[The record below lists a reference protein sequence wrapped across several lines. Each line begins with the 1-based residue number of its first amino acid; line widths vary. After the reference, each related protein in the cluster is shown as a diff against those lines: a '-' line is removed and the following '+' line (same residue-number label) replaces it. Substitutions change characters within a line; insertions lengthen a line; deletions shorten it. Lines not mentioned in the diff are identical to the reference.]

1 MLPNS
6 GSPGGDGPLKREA
19 HHARACGSKT
29 ALGVALL
36 AVLVISGCAGRG
48 GIDELAA
55 DPTLVTGSAPVAAV
69 DETTLS
75 DEKTIRD
82 AVSSANLDSVGAN
95 PLAWANAYTGSRG
108 TVTALS
114 EHKLDDGRVCRR
126 FSTTRESF
134 DGVGVYNG
142 ETCTASA
149 NNWFMRAFSRL

>member
-1 MLPNS
+1 L
-6 GSPGGDGPLKREA
+6 RHEA
-19 HHARACGSKT
+19 QAAPSLDTVLRRRLA
-29 ALGVALL
+29 GVVIVSATL
-36 AVLVISGCAGRG
+36 VLSACAGRG
-48 GIDELAA
+48 GIETLAA
-55 DPTLVTGSAPVAAV
+55 DPTLVTGSAQQVAGAT
-69 DETTLS
+69 DETTMS

-82 AVSSANLDSVGAN
+82 AVSSANIESLGAN

-114 EHKLDDGRVCRR
+114 EHKLDDGRVCRK

>member
-1 MLPNS
+1 L
-6 GSPGGDGPLKREA
+6 RHEA
-19 HHARACGSKT
+19 QAAPSLDTVLRRRLA
-29 ALGVALL
+29 GVVIVSATL
-36 AVLVISGCAGRG
+36 VLSACAGRG
-48 GIDELAA
+48 GIETLAA
-55 DPTLVTGSAPVAAV
+55 DPTLVTGSAQQVAGAA
-69 DETTLS
+69 DETTMS

-82 AVSSANLDSVGAN
+82 AVSSANIESLGAN

-114 EHKLDDGRVCRR
+114 EHKLDDGRVCRK

-142 ETCTASA
+142 ETCTATA

>member
-1 MLPNS
+1 M
-6 GSPGGDGPLKREA
+6 RHEA
-19 HHARACGSKT
+19 QAAPSLDT
-29 ALGVALL
+29 ALRRRLAGVVIVSATL
-36 AVLVISGCAGRG
+36 VLSACAGRG
-48 GIDELAA
+48 GIETLAA
-55 DPTLVTGSAPVAAV
+55 DPTLVTGSAQQVAGAT
-69 DETTLS
+69 DETTMS

-82 AVSSANLDSVGAN
+82 AVSSANIESLGAN

-114 EHKLDDGRVCRR
+114 EHKLDDGRVCRK

>member
-1 MLPNS
+1 L
-6 GSPGGDGPLKREA
+6 RHEA
-19 HHARACGSKT
+19 QAAPSLDTVLRRRLA
-29 ALGVALL
+29 GVVIVSATL
-36 AVLVISGCAGRG
+36 VLSACAGRG
-48 GIDELAA
+48 GIETLAA
-55 DPTLVTGSAPVAAV
+55 DPTLVTGSAQQVAGAA
-69 DETTLS
+69 DETTMS

-82 AVSSANLDSVGAN
+82 AVSSANIESLGAN

-114 EHKLDDGRVCRR
+114 EHKLDDGRVCRK

>member
-1 MLPNS
+1 MRHEAQAAPSLDTVLRRRLAGVVIVSAML
-6 GSPGGDGPLKREA
+6 
-19 HHARACGSKT
+19 
-29 ALGVALL
+29 
-36 AVLVISGCAGRG
+36 VLSACAGRG
-48 GIDELAA
+48 GIETLAA
-55 DPTLVTGSAPVAAV
+55 DPTLVTGSAQQVAGAT

-82 AVSSANLDSVGAN
+82 AVSSANIESLGAN

-114 EHKLDDGRVCRR
+114 EHKLDDGRVCRK

>member
-1 MLPNS
+1 L
-6 GSPGGDGPLKREA
+6 RHEA
-19 HHARACGSKT
+19 QAAPSLDTVLRRRLA
-29 ALGVALL
+29 GVVIVSATL
-36 AVLVISGCAGRG
+36 VLSACAGRG
-48 GIDELAA
+48 GIETLAA
-55 DPTLVTGSAPVAAV
+55 DPTLVTGSAQQVAGA
-69 DETTLS
+69 DETTMS

-82 AVSSANLDSVGAN
+82 AVSSANIESLGAN

-114 EHKLDDGRVCRR
+114 EHKLDDGRVCRK

-142 ETCTASA
+142 ETCTATA

>member
-1 MLPNS
+1 M
-6 GSPGGDGPLKREA
+6 RHEA
-19 HHARACGSKT
+19 QAAPSLDTVLRRRLA
-29 ALGVALL
+29 GVVIVSATL
-36 AVLVISGCAGRG
+36 VLSACAGRG
-48 GIDELAA
+48 GIETLAA
-55 DPTLVTGSAPVAAV
+55 DPTLVTGSAQQVAGAA
-69 DETTLS
+69 DETTMS

-82 AVSSANLDSVGAN
+82 AVSSANIESLGAN

-114 EHKLDDGRVCRR
+114 EHKLDDGRVCRK

-142 ETCTASA
+142 ETCTATA